1 MAHTRRAL
9 RPYAAEF
16 LGTLLLVLIGDGVVA
31 QCLLSDYTYGT
42 WLSINLAWASAVV
55 LTTFLSYPAPAC
67 NPAITL
73 ASALLRPSP
82 SSSALK
88 PLSLTLLAQ
97 FTGAFTGAAL
107 VYAQYRAAIA
117 RWDPQRT
124 VPWGSILSPQG
135 HASAGIF
142 ATYPSADLAS
152 NWDAALTEAVG
163 AAVLMF
169 GAAAINDNSGS
180 SSSSSRGETRFALF
194 ALLLAIGAACGW
206 QTGYAVNPARD
217 LGPRL
222 FSAIV
227 YGREVFSAREGYFVV
242 PLLAP
247 VVGCVV
253 GGAVYDALL
262 FEGRGSVVADGLD
275 RLERVKWGFGPSG
288 RGPIRLA
295 DGEEEDGSRAPGA
308 WRE

>member
-1 MAHTRRAL
+1 MAHIRRAL
-9 RPYAAEF
+9 KPYAAEF

-31 QCLLSDYTYGT
+31 QCLLSNYTYGT
-42 WLSINLAWASAVV
+42 WLSINLAWAAAVV
-55 LTTFLSYPAPAC
+55 LTTFLAHPAPAC

-73 ASALLRPSP
+73 ASALLRRSP
-82 SSSALK
+82 TSSSSSLLTK
-88 PLSLTLLAQ
+88 LPLTLLAQ

-117 RWDPQRT
+117 RWDPELT

-169 GAAAINDNSGS
+169 GVAAVNDNGSSKGGAAA
-180 SSSSSRGETRFALF
+180 GETRFALF
-194 ALLLAIGAACGW
+194 ALLVAIGAACGW

-217 LGPRL
+217 LGPRM
-222 FSAIV
+222 FSALV
-227 YGREVFSAREGYFVV
+227 YGREVFTARGWYFVV
-242 PLLAP
+242 PLFAP

-253 GGAVYDALL
+253 GGGVYDALL
-262 FEGRGSVVADGLD
+262 FDGRGSVVADGLD
-275 RLERVKWGFGPSG
+275 GLERMKWFGRGRGSIRLE
-288 RGPIRLA
+288 
-295 DGEEEDGSRAPGA
+295 EEEGSQAPGA